1 MIMTEYPYLK
11 NLNFLSTIDTLK
23 IKKQY
28 AKITLL
34 DWDEK
39 PIQEIQ
45 GLITSGSLNLTGD
58 SAIRRTGNLS
68 VYLQDESYARISDS
82 GNLFSINKKMFLEI
96 GYENPTTEYQ
106 DFPILWYPQGV
117 FVVGN
122 ASISHSSSGST
133 LSLSFKD
140 KMCLL
145 NGDCGGTIT
154 SSVEFD
160 RYDTVDENGEWVTVR
175 PTIYQIILE
184 LVNHFGEE
192 DMSRI
197 LIDDVDTRVKQCMKW
212 IGSDPL
218 YIIGASESRT
228 ASTNYEDTAG
238 KTYDT
243 YTYGDD
249 VGFIYTDFTYPGELV
264 AKPGD
269 TVVSILDKIKNT
281 LGNFEYFYDVSGN
294 FHFREIKNYLNT
306 TQTYNIL
313 ETLNNQSYY
322 VFDLSKGKA
331 EYDFTNSPLIIS
343 YSNSPQY
350 NKVKNDYV
358 IWGTRK
364 DPNGL
369 SIPIRYHL
377 AIDKK
382 PKIGNTYDIYIYT
395 DEEDGLQKAKKPLDF
410 ESTDNFPT
418 TGAEGIFYRDLS
430 TEEVYKWVGPDY
442 NMPTEG
448 VETEGPRGYKNI
460 TEEVDF
466 ESITTNDWRTELYL
480 QGIVTEPYGLK
491 SNYYFA
497 ELEAEWPKIF
507 DLRNNTF
514 YNIDEDTGVLKHP
527 EDLDYWLDFIDS
539 DLEISKIS
547 VGTIGRRPES
557 KEMSEINCVFEPEV
571 PDLVFVETDQPDTN
585 TRRAECEARHQ
596 KYTQVDS
603 ELYSN
608 LAIGGVSNSAYN
620 EIRNM
625 LYQGSSYNESIQ
637 MSIIPIYYLE
647 PNIRIT
653 AFDVDSDIHGDYII
667 KSISLPLDINGTS
680 SISATRAL
688 NQF

>member
-11 NLNFLSTIDTLK
+11 NSDFLSSIDRLK

-28 AKITLL
+28 AKIILL

-58 SAIRRTGNLS
+58 SAIRRAGNLS
-68 VYLQDESYARISDS
+68 VYLKDNSYASISNS
-82 GNLFSINKKMFLEI
+82 GNLFSINKKMFLEV
-96 GYENPTTEYQ
+96 GYENSTSEYQ
-106 DFPILWYPQGV
+106 DFPILWFPLGT
-117 FVVGN
+117 FVIEN
-122 ASISHSSSGST
+122 ASSQHSSNGTT
-133 LSLSFKD
+133 LNLSFKD

-160 RYDTVDENGEWVTVR
+160 RYDTIDENGEWVTVR

-184 LVNHFGEE
+184 LVNHFGGE
-192 DMSRI
+192 DMSKI

-212 IGSDPL
+212 IGENPL
-218 YIIGASESRT
+218 YMYGASET
-228 ASTNYEDTAG
+228 KNVTTNEEEIPSGVVPTVYE
-238 KTYDT
+238 
-243 YTYGDD
+243 YGDD

-269 TVVSILDKIKNT
+269 SVVSILDKIKNT
-281 LGNFEYFYDVSGN
+281 LGNFEYFYDIEGN

-313 ETLNNQSYY
+313 QNLNNESYY

-350 NKVKNDYV
+350 NKIKNDYV
-358 IWGTRK
+358 VWGTRT
-364 DPNGL
+364 DTNGL
-369 SIPIRYHL
+369 KIPIRYHL

-382 PKIGNTYDIYIYT
+382 PAIGNTYDVYIYT
-395 DEEDGLQKAKKPLDF
+395 DEEDGLTKAKKPV
-410 ESTDNFPT
+410 EYSTMDNFPEI
-418 TGAEGIFYRDLS
+418 GAEGVFYKDLS
-430 TEEVYKWVGPDY
+430 DDTIYKWIGLD
-442 NMPTEG
+442 EG
-448 VETEGPRGYKNI
+448 YVDI
-460 TEEVDF
+460 TDEVDF
-466 ESITTNDWRTELYL
+466 ESIETNDWRTELYL
-480 QGIVTEPYGLK
+480 QGVTTEPYGLK

-514 YNIDEDTGVLKHP
+514 YDIDDEGVLKHP
-527 EDLDYWLDFIDS
+527 ENLDYWLDFIDS
-539 DLEISKIS
+539 DAEISKIS
-547 VGTIGRRPES
+547 VGTIGRRQQS

-571 PDLVFVETDQPDTN
+571 PDLIFIETGQPDTE
-585 TRRAECEARHQ
+585 TKRTECETRHQ
-596 KYTQVDS
+596 KFTQVDS
-603 ELYSN
+603 ELFAN
-608 LAIGGVSNSAYN
+608 LAIGGSSNSAYN
-620 EIRNM
+620 EVRNM
-625 LYQGSSYNESIQ
+625 LYQSSSYNESIQ
-637 MSIIPIYYLE
+637 ISILPIYYLE
-647 PNIRIT
+647 PNVRIT
-653 AFDVDSDIHGDYII
+653 VFDIDSDIYGDYII

-680 SISATRAL
+680 NISATRAL

>member
-1 MIMTEYPYLK
+1 MIITEYPYLK
-11 NLNFLSTIDTLK
+11 NQDFLLSIDNLK

-34 DWDEK
+34 DWEEK

-45 GLITSGSLNLTGD
+45 GLIVSGSLNITGD

-68 VYLQDESYARISDS
+68 VYLQDESYAHLSNS
-82 GNLFSINKKMFLEI
+82 SNLFSINKKIYLEV
-96 GYENPTTEYQ
+96 GYENPTLEYQ
-106 DFPILWYPQGV
+106 DFPILWYPQGI
-117 FVVGN
+117 FVIGG
-122 ASISHSSSGST
+122 ASAQHNTNGTT

-160 RYDTVDENGEWVTVR
+160 RYDTLDENGEWITIR

-184 LVNHFGEE
+184 LVNHFGGE

-197 LIDDVDTRVKQCMKW
+197 FIEDIDTRVKQCMKW
-212 IGSDPL
+212 VGTDPL
-218 YIIGASESRT
+218 YIIGASESKI
-228 ASTNYEDTAG
+228 ASTNYADVGEQ
-238 KTYDT
+238 TYIT
-243 YTYGDD
+243 YEYGDD
-249 VGFIYTDFTYPGELV
+249 VGFIYTDFTFPGELI

-269 TVVSILDKIKNT
+269 SIVSILDKIKNT

-306 TQTYNIL
+306 TQPYNIL
-313 ETLNNQSYY
+313 QNLNNNSYY

-350 NKVKNDYV
+350 NKIKNDYV
-358 IWGTRK
+358 VWGTHK
-364 DPNGL
+364 DTKDINR
-369 SIPIRYHL
+369 PIRYHL

-382 PKIGNTYDIYIYT
+382 PEIGNTYEVYIYT
-395 DEEDGLQKAKKPLDF
+395 DEEDNLTKAKKPLDF
-410 ESTDNFPT
+410 TDINAFPKI
-418 TGAEGIFYRDLS
+418 GAAGVFYKDLS
-430 TEEVYKWVGPDY
+430 TEKIYKWAGLDDGY
-442 NMPTEG
+442 EDITNE
-448 VETEGPRGYKNI
+448 VELT
-460 TEEVDF
+460 
-466 ESITTNDWRTELYL
+466 SITTNDWRTELYL
-480 QGIVTEPYGLK
+480 QGVVTEPYGLK

-514 YNIDEDTGVLKHP
+514 YDIDGEGILKHP
-527 EDLDYWLDFIDS
+527 EELVYWLDFIDS
-539 DLEISKIS
+539 DAEISKIS
-547 VGTIGRRPES
+547 VGTIGRRSES

-571 PDLVFVETDQPDTN
+571 PDLIFIETGQSDTE
-585 TRRAECEARHQ
+585 TKRAECQARHQ
-596 KYTQVDS
+596 NFTQVDS

-608 LAIGGVSNSAYN
+608 LAVGGTSNSAYN

-625 LYQGSSYNESIQ
+625 LYQSSSYNESIQ
-637 MSIIPIYYLE
+637 ISILPIYYLE
-647 PNIRIT
+647 PNVRIT
-653 AFDVDSDIHGDYII
+653 VFDIDSDIYGDYII

-680 SISATRAL
+680 NISATRAL

>member
-1 MIMTEYPYLK
+1 MIITEYPYLK
-11 NLNFLSTIDTLK
+11 NLDFLSTIDNLK

-45 GLITSGSLNLTGD
+45 GLITSGSLNLTGN

-68 VYLQDESYARISDS
+68 VYLPDESYARISNS
-82 GNLFSINKKMFLEI
+82 GNLFSINKKMFLEV
-96 GYENPTTEYQ
+96 GYENPTNKYQ
-106 DFPILWYPQGV
+106 NFPILWYPQGV
-117 FVVGN
+117 FVIGS
-122 ASISHSSSGST
+122 ASSQHNSGGTS

-160 RYDTVDENGEWVTVR
+160 RYDTIDENGEWVTVK

-184 LVNHFGEE
+184 LVNHFGGE

-197 LIDDVDTRVKQCMKW
+197 FIDDVDTRVKQCMKW

-228 ASTNYEDTAG
+228 ASTNYDDTTG
-238 KTYDT
+238 QTYKA

-269 TVVSILDKIKNT
+269 SVVSILDKIKNT
-281 LGNFEYFYDVSGN
+281 LGNYEYFYDVSGN

-313 ETLNNQSYY
+313 QSLNNKSYY

-350 NKVKNDYV
+350 NKIKNDYV
-358 IWGTRK
+358 VWGTRK
-364 DPNGL
+364 DPKGL

-382 PKIGNTYDIYIYT
+382 PQIGNTYNVYLYT
-395 DEEDGLQKAKKPLDF
+395 DEEDGLKKAKKPLDF
-410 ESTDNFPT
+410 ASKSNFPER
-418 TGAEGIFYRDLS
+418 GAAGVFYRDLS
-430 TEEVYKWVGPDY
+430 NNKIWKWVGLDEEY
-442 NMPTEG
+442 E
-448 VETEGPRGYKNI
+448 EI
-460 TEEVDF
+460 TDEVSLT
-466 ESITTNDWRTELYL
+466 SITTNDWRTELYL
-480 QGIVTEPYGLK
+480 QGVITEPYGLK

-507 DLRNNTF
+507 DLENNDF
-514 YNIDEDTGVLKHP
+514 YEDVIAHP

-539 DLEISKIS
+539 DASISKIS
-547 VGTIGRRPES
+547 VQTIGRRPKA

-571 PDLVFVETDQPDTN
+571 PDLVFIETGQDDTA
-585 TRRAECEARHQ
+585 TKRTECEERHQ

-608 LAIGGVSNSAYN
+608 LAIGGASNSAYN
-620 EIRNM
+620 EVRNM

-647 PNIRIT
+647 PNTRIT

-667 KSISLPLDINGTS
+667 KSISLPLDTNGTS